1 MAASNMKV
9 TAATN
14 MEVTAA
20 FHIEVMAAVVT
31 AGHGRSRQVTAVGG
45 KMRHSSISPSLVRG
59 HCSGGHSSSGHGS
72 RVMAAEVTAAE

>member
-1 MAASNMKV
+1 MKV

-31 AGHGRSRQVTAVGG
+31 AGHGSR
-45 KMRHSSISPSLVRG
+45 R
-59 HCSGGHSSSGHGS
+59 
-72 RVMAAEVTAAE
+72 